1 MRLTLSILDYR
12 FSVSF
17 SHWFVPIIYYSTLII
32 WFFWIL
38 FSPPLPKNVG
48 FFFIRYSKATGENT
62 SNIYTYQYMEN
73 TGVFAQTFFSYGY
86 IILKLKFLFWE
97 NQRKKNNIFPVSLF
111 SPLWPASFT
120 IKCRHPFDKGYQ
132 NILREKSS
140 TFKKFNKTTLKC
152 MYFC

>member
-17 SHWFVPIIYYSTLII
+17 SLWFVPTIYYSTLII

-97 NQRKKNNIFPVSLF
+97 NQRKKQYFQCLYFLPFGRQALLLNVDIHLTKGTKIFCVRKVQLSKNL
-111 SPLWPASFT
+111 T
-120 IKCRHPFDKGYQ
+120 K
-132 NILREKSS
+132 LR
-140 TFKKFNKTTLKC
+140 
-152 MYFC
+152 